1 MAIREVVT
9 FPAPVLHQKAKL
21 VDVVTDE
28 IREILDDMLETMYAV
43 NGIGLAAPQIGLSLR
58 MAVIDITEP
67 VPGRVD
73 ETDTVIKF
81 INPEIIAREGEVDFE
96 EGCLSVPD
104 FTHIMKRSEKL
115 AVNFLDEK
123 GEEQTIEADGLL
135 AIAFQQ
141 EIDHLEGKLII
152 DEISALKQDMYLTK
166 RKKADTGY

>member
-9 FPAPVLHQKAKL
+9 FPAPVLHQKAKP
-21 VDVVTDE
+21 VSEVNDE

-43 NGIGLAAPQIGLSLR
+43 NGIGLAAPQIGVSLR
-58 MAVIDITEP
+58 MAVIDTSEP
-67 VPGRVD
+67 VPGRAV

-81 INPEIIAREGEVDFE
+81 INPEIVAREGEVDFE

-104 FTHIMKRSEKL
+104 FTQVMRRSKKL
-115 AVNFLDEK
+115 TVNFLDENGK
-123 GEEQTIEADGLL
+123 EQTIEAEGLL

-152 DEISALKQDMYLTK
+152 DEISALKQDLYLSK
-166 RKKADTGY
+166 RKKAES